1 MLPWKNPEF
10 VRYARA
16 ELRPARAVTAAALAL
31 VICTL
36 IGLSCWSSTEAGR
49 EREFFPLFYLWTM
62 GFQFVVLTF
71 WCASACGQAIARE
84 REMKT
89 YDFLKTTRLS
99 ASELMVG
106 KVLGVPILA
115 YYTVGCTVPVSVIM
129 GILGGYGLGTI
140 AMTYLLLLAL
150 GLFVS
155 IMALWA
161 SMQVEGASARAVG
174 LIVLFP
180 VAFTFG
186 FGESP
191 FPGFGAI
198 SIFPAIFS
206 LYRVNV
212 WLGRISPTVFGW
224 PVSFPLLTLIL
235 YFLFGSWF
243 ALMLVRNLKKEIDG
257 IRLLSRWQ
265 AIGFAAFLNLLL
277 YAFLNPQFLQAANPQ
292 GSLPPEYPYTNHQ
305 FQLAIS
311 AMAFNACILYLIGIA
326 TLAPHEKLK
335 IWWRAYQARAAS
347 YFSESGPSWPWL
359 IPAALIAYVMLV
371 LEALWM
377 RPRVTLDQWDLGIAA
392 AVLGVTLIF
401 VIRDILF
408 LQWAGLTR
416 MKRPVIK
423 GFLYLWLY
431 YVAAGI
437 IALVTLAVSST
448 KTEFIVLGALTPY
461 SAYASQ
467 DAPVNVWPG
476 VLVGLLLQLFF
487 IVLLLRAIG
496 QRLRRPA
503 LVPALSEG

>member
-1 MLPWKNPEF
+1 MLFWKNPEF
-10 VRYARA
+10 IRYARA

-36 IGLSCWSSTEAGR
+36 IGLSCWSSLETGA
-49 EREFFPLFYLWTM
+49 ERVFFPLFYLWTM

-99 ASELMVG
+99 AAELLAG

-115 YYTVGCTVPVSVIM
+115 YYTVGCTVPVSVVM
-129 GILGGYGLGTI
+129 GLVGGYSLGTI

-150 GLFVS
+150 GLLVS

-174 LIVLFP
+174 LLIILP
-180 VAFTFG
+180 VVFTLGFAKTAFA
-186 FGESP
+186 
-191 FPGFGAI
+191 GFGAI
-198 SIFPAIFS
+198 SIFPALFS
-206 LYRVNV
+206 LYWASYRSN
-212 WLGRISPTVFGW
+212 LIPPTLFGL
-224 PVSFPLLTLIL
+224 PVSFPLLTLTL

-243 ALMLVRNLKKEIDG
+243 ALMLVRNLKKEIEG

-265 AIGFAAFLNLLL
+265 AIGFAAFLNILFF
-277 YAFLNPQFLQAANPQ
+277 AFLNPRLV
-292 GSLPPEYPYTNHQ
+292 LPMPTIYFGHEVFYDAKD
-305 FQLAIS
+305 LAITS
-311 AMAFNACILYLIGIA
+311 VAFNAFILYLIGMA
-326 TLAPHEKLK
+326 TLTPHEKLK
-335 IWWRAYQARAAS
+335 VWWRANQTREAS

-359 IPAALIAYVMLV
+359 IPTALITYVMLV

-377 RPRVTLDQWDLGIAA
+377 QPRVFLGNWHLGTAA
-392 AVLGVTLIF
+392 AVLGVTLLF
-401 VIRDILF
+401 VIRDVLF

-416 MKRPVIK
+416 MKRPVMK

-437 IALVTLAVSST
+437 LVLVTTAVSST
-448 KTEFIVLGALTPY
+448 KAEFIVLGALTPF
-461 SAYASQ
+461 SAYASEG
-467 DAPVNVWPG
+467 APVNVWPG
-476 VLVGLLLQLFF
+476 VFVGLVLQLFF
-487 IVLLLRAIG
+487 IVLLLRAIDG
-496 QRLRRPA
+496 RLRRPA
-503 LVPALSEG
+503 LVPVLSEG

>member
-1 MLPWKNPEF
+1 MLFWKNPEF
-10 VRYARA
+10 IRYARA

-36 IGLSCWSSTEAGR
+36 IGLSCWSSTESGA
-49 EREFFPLFYLWTM
+49 EREFFPVFYLWTM

-99 ASELMVG
+99 ASELLLG

-115 YYTVGCTVPVSVIM
+115 YYTVGCTVPISAVM
-129 GILGGYGLGTI
+129 GIVGGYGLGTI
-140 AMTYLLLLAL
+140 VMTYLLLLAL

-174 LIVLFP
+174 LLVVVP
-180 VAFTFG
+180 VAFF
-186 FGESP
+186 FSFAKSP

-198 SIFPAIFS
+198 SIFPALFS
-206 LYRVNV
+206 LYRVNLDLARV
-212 WLGRISPTVFGW
+212 APTVFGW
-224 PVSFPLLTLIL
+224 RVSFSVLTLAL
-235 YFLFGSWF
+235 YLLFGAWF
-243 ALMLVRNLKKEIDG
+243 ALMLVRNLKKEIAG

-265 AIGFAAFLNLLL
+265 AIGLAAFLNLLF
-277 YAFLNPQFLQAANPQ
+277 YAFFNQLFPSNAITTFDDVHLISQ
-292 GSLPPEYPYTNHQ
+292 H
-305 FQLAIS
+305 QLAIS
-311 AMAFNACILYLIGIA
+311 AVAFNAFILYLIGIA
-326 TLAPHEKLK
+326 TLSPHEKLK
-335 IWWRAYQARAAS
+335 VWWRAYEARDAS
-347 YFSESGPSWPWL
+347 YFSESGPSWLWL
-359 IPAALIAYVMLV
+359 IPAALIAYLMLV
-371 LEALWM
+371 AEALGM
-377 RPRVTLDQWDLGIAA
+377 RARVSLDQWDLGIAA

-416 MKRPVIK
+416 MKRPLLK

-431 YVAAGI
+431 YVAAGVI
-437 IALVTLAVSST
+437 VILTTAIST
-448 KTEFIVLGALTPY
+448 PKAQFMVLGALTPY
-461 SAYASQ
+461 AAFAYA
-467 DAPVNVWPG
+467 DTPVSVWPG
-476 VLVGLLLQLFF
+476 VLVGLVLQLFF

-496 QRLRRPA
+496 ERLRRPA